1 MTPSTNINTSTVSNT
16 SHRER
21 DQNETFDESK
31 LNYSINNASAL
42 IDIKKIRVFQ
52 IDKPAEKKYRK
63 VE

>member
-16 SHRER
+16 SYRDRE
-21 DQNETFDESK
+21 QNETFDESK